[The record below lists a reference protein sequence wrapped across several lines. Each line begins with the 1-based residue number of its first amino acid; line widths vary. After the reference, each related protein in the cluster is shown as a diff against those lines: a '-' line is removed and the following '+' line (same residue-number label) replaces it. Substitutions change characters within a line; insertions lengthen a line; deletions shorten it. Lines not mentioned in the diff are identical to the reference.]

1 MSFDVHASLV
11 DELTVAH
18 RIIETFVMRSKSGA
32 VFTIAVG
39 ENLLPESGAT
49 YGAKITQ
56 WGEPETHLGICEGPS
71 LEKVCDAA
79 QKVIAR
85 AIQSGAARPTLPRP
99 HLKHAG
105 QPQPGAHTKN

>member
-11 DELTVAH
+11 EELTVAH
-18 RIIETFVMRSKSGA
+18 RIIETLVMRSKSGA

-39 ENLLPESGAT
+39 ENLLHDTGAT

-56 WGEPETHLGICEGPS
+56 LGNPEIHLGICEGPS
-71 LEKVCDAA
+71 IEKVCDAA

-85 AIQSGAARPTLPRP
+85 AIHSGATRPNLPRP
-99 HLKHAG
+99 HLKPAG